1 MSTSLTPLSS
11 VRVQGIVLDTS
22 GQQIVWNPDQM
33 SDTTTN
39 TGNIPA
45 ISIAPTTQVQV
56 ATTSEIGKTGVIVLA
71 RTAGNAVTIQGALAD
86 TGFQIPPGGFFL
98 YPLTIGSNVYITNP
112 GAAAV
117 TVYVGAV

>member
-45 ISIAPTTQVQV
+45 SRNTR
-56 ATTSEIGKTGVIVLA
+56 TS
-71 RTAGNAVTIQGALAD
+71 
-86 TGFQIPPGGFFL
+86 
-98 YPLTIGSNVYITNP
+98 
-112 GAAAV
+112 
-117 TVYVGAV
+117 

>member
-56 ATTSEIGKTGVIVLA
+56 ATTSVIVLA

-98 YPLTIGSNVYITNP
+98 YPLTIGSNIYITNP
-112 GAAAV
+112 GSAAV